1 MYYVDSPEFT
11 IICWIL
17 HYAIFFCTVDIIP
30 LSGTEKKQRICYNVN
45 QRKSPTIKMK
55 TIQFSSDNYFPL
67 NLLKIKR
74 GVTEIV

>member
-30 LSGTEKKQRICYNVN
+30 LSGTEKKTEDLLQR
-45 QRKSPTIKMK
+45 
-55 TIQFSSDNYFPL
+55 
-67 NLLKIKR
+67 
-74 GVTEIV
+74 